1 MLQISKSKIS
11 DKFDS
16 SELYSMSMMHS
27 HRFGKTVSYVL
38 IGIFIMS
45 FLIMFLPWQ
54 QNIFSVDGSVSALY
68 PEDRP
73 QKIETTI
80 AGRIAKWHVH
90 EGQHIKKGEP
100 ILTLT
105 EVKDKYFDP
114 NYSIRLE
121 EQFNSKKD
129 VLEESKQKIGA
140 IDQQIQALENA
151 NSYSLEKARNK
162 LKQAYLKN
170 RSDSADY
177 AAEKINFKIAQ
188 DQYDRSVKMYD
199 QGLIPLYELEKRK
212 GKFQESNS
220 KMVSY
225 DNKLNVSRNE
235 ILNAKIELNSIV
247 AEYSDKISKAR
258 SERSS
263 ALMYLSNSEAEVSK
277 LQNEIAN
284 LDIRNEQYVVY
295 APQNG
300 YIVQALKTGL
310 GEIIKEGEEVAS
322 IMPENPKMAVEM
334 YVYPMD
340 VPLLSPG
347 RKVRLEFDG
356 WPALQFSGWPSV
368 AVGTFGGKIEVI
380 DRVES
385 KNGKFRILVTPDEH
399 DEPWPKQLRM
409 GSGVQGWAMLD
420 EVKVGYEIW
429 RQLNGFPASL
439 KEKPSDDDYKK
450 DH

>member
-1 MLQISKSKIS
+1 MLQISKSKIN

-27 HRFGKTVSYVL
+27 HRFGKTVSLVML
-38 IGIFIMS
+38 GIFFMS

-54 QNIFSVDGSVSALY
+54 QNIFSVDGSVSALF

-114 NYSIRLE
+114 NYSIRLQ
-121 EQFNSKKD
+121 EQFKSKKD
-129 VLEESKQKIGA
+129 VLDESRQKIEA

-151 NSYSLEKARNK
+151 NNYSLEKARNK

-177 AAEKINFKIAQ
+177 AAEKINYKIAQ
-188 DQYDRSVKMYD
+188 DQYDRSIKMYE

-212 GKFQESNS
+212 AKFQESTS

-300 YIVQALKTGL
+300 YIVQALKSGL

-439 KEKPSDDDYKK
+439 KEKPSDLDYKK
-450 DH
+450 EY